1 MNKKIICIPQ
11 YKHQEENINNIGS
24 KKVVNLI
31 KLESKTLKKIQKI
44 FINFFN
50 NMSQN
55 KDVLLEQKK
64 IASIYKI
71 KKTLLLIEKFMLDR
85 KIKPIFNFKGKTVII
100 TGSSGQI
107 GLSLIKLF

>member
-31 KLESKTLKKIQKI
+31 KLESKNFEKKFTKI

-64 IASIYKI
+64 ITSIYKI
-71 KKTLLLIEKFMLDR
+71 KKTLLLIEKVYAR
-85 KIKPIFNFKGKTVII
+85 SKN
-100 TGSSGQI
+100 
-107 GLSLIKLF
+107 